1 MTVCAPP
8 TSAKRS
14 RADAVIVRLSSPGR
28 ISSGA
33 VSLIGAGILWG
44 TGGITG
50 RGLTDAA
57 HLSGLAVGAYRL
69 GLGGGLLVVVLL
81 VSGHQPPH
89 GGPGWRRI
97 AAVGTLAAVYQGAFF
112 SAVALSSVSLSTLV
126 AIGSSPVFVLLYEA
140 CAQRRWP
147 SRRAGLVV
155 LLAIVGLALLVGLP
169 ANRSDPGRQ
178 FAAAGL
184 AALSGATFAAF
195 VLLGRRPLVGVDH
208 RTVTGYGF
216 LLGGIG
222 LALVAAPLQGMSFR
236 PTADTFGLLV
246 FLAVVPTAI
255 AYTLFFRGL
264 PSVTASS
271 ATVIALLEPLTGTLL
286 AIALLGDRL
295 SPAGIVGG
303 VLLGVSIAA
312 SIPRVDAVI
321 DLPG

>member
-1 MTVCAPP
+1 M
-8 TSAKRS
+8 SS
-14 RADAVIVRLSSPGR
+14 RV
-28 ISSGA
+28 SSGA

-81 VSGHQPPH
+81 ISGRRPPR
-89 GGPGWRRI
+89 GSAGWQRI

-147 SRRAGLVV
+147 SRQVGLVV
-155 LLAIVGLALLVGLP
+155 LLAIIGLALLIGLP
-169 ANRSDPGRQ
+169 ADRSDPGRQ
-178 FAAAGL
+178 LAAAGL

-216 LLGGIG
+216 LLGGIE
-222 LALVAAPLQGMSFR
+222 LAVVAAPLQGMSFD
-236 PTADTFGLLV
+236 PTAKTFGLLV
-246 FLAVVPTAI
+246 FLAVVPTAL
-255 AYTLFFRGL
+255 AYTLFFHGL

-303 VLLGVSIAA
+303 VLLAVSITA
-312 SIPRVDAVI
+312 SIPRVDAVVER
-321 DLPG
+321 PG